1 MAKKPAKEA
10 VELAAPAEKKRTRKK
25 PAETSMK
32 APAKKP
38 KTEKKGKN
46 FQAKPAEE
54 KKKRNYNQLP
64 QEQWRKIRL
73 DYVKGKMTLAK
84 LAEKYNVPQ
93 STIRKHASS
102 ERWKKKRNTL
112 DTKVEQKTIERMA
125 DARARELEKLA
136 AIQDKVDDFLDAAVA
151 AIGQVPLKKYDEM
164 RGIESLTKAIQI
176 AVQTKRDLYNIP
188 NEADRAKIES
198 LREKA
203 RLDRQ
208 RYEDEKAEKAKLA
221 QAVADTMIR
230 VVIEGEGGALDE

>member
-10 VELAAPAEKKRTRKK
+10 VELAAP
-25 PAETSMK
+25 
-32 APAKKP
+32 
-38 KTEKKGKN
+38 
-46 FQAKPAEE
+46 E
-54 KKKRNYNQLP
+54 KKKRTTKPTERPVTEPARKKRGRPSKAEKAAEEERIREAQKRRKLTTA
-64 QEQWRKIRL
+64 QWRKIRNE
-73 DYVKGKMTLAK
+73 YVNGKTTYAK
-84 LAEKYNVPQ
+84 LAEKYSLDPGYL
-93 STIRKHASS
+93 RHRASS
-102 ERWKKKRNTL
+102 ERWKEQKHKT
-112 DTKVEQKTIERMA
+112 DTKAAQKTVERVA
-125 DARARELEKLA
+125 EARARELEKLA
-136 AIQDKVDDFLDAAVA
+136 AIQEKVDDFLDAAVA

-208 RYEDEKAEKAKLA
+208 RYEDEKAEKAKIA
-221 QAVADTMIR
+221 QAAADTMIR